1 MSRHLDM
8 FNTAPFLFVGSGI
21 SIRYIGLENWEDLLK
36 KFSDC
41 CGQHSFDY
49 YYTEANESY
58 PKVAGLIAN
67 DFHGIWFE
75 SDRFEEDRV
84 IYKEH
89 LKKKDSPLKIEISK
103 YLRNRSTD
111 FVQKEH
117 IQREIELMKN
127 INIDGIITTNWDL
140 LLENIFPDFQ
150 VFTGQQELLFSES
163 QSIAEIYKIHGCCT
177 KPNSLVLTDQD
188 YELFNKRNP
197 YLAAKLLTIFV
208 EHPIIFMGYS
218 IEDKNIKEIL
228 NNIGLCLTNENA
240 DKLKD
245 RLIFVEW
252 TEGRSEDQMSPRE
265 FVISDDDTSII
276 IPLTVVKVDDFSQI
290 YEALSKIKRKFP
302 AKFLRK
308 IKDHIYELVR
318 TNDPKNRLYVSGIED
333 DVDMSD
339 IDVVLGVGIINDI
352 SDRGYEGVTRT
363 DLFRDTILEDGNYDP
378 KKILNVWPKLK
389 PSNVKYIPIYKYLRE
404 AKYLSDEGTLLH
416 DVEVDQSIL
425 SYVNDTDIKNFY
437 PTDQHMRKMEEIQ
450 QTKGVSGLIKSY
462 DIEHTIC
469 YIPLLREEDIL
480 TDELREFLKDNI
492 RYIQYVEDANNTYTT
507 SFRKIVCLYDWLHF
521 GLNR

>member
-1 MSRHLDM
+1 M
-8 FNTAPFLFVGSGI
+8 FNTAPFLFLGSGI
-21 SIRYIGLENWEDLLK
+21 SIRYIGLENWENLLK

-67 DFHGIWFE
+67 DFHKIWFE

-84 IYKEH
+84 LYREH
-89 LKKKDSPLKIEISK
+89 LKRKDSPLKIEISK
-103 YLRNRSTD
+103 YMRCKSAD
-111 FVQKEH
+111 FIQEEH
-117 IQREIELMKN
+117 IQREIELMKK

-140 LLENIFPDFQ
+140 LLQNIFPDFQ

-228 NNIGLCLTNENA
+228 NNIGLCLTNENT

-252 TEGRSEDQMSPRE
+252 TKGRSEDQMSPRD
-265 FVISDDDTSII
+265 FVISNDDTSII
-276 IPLTVVKVDDFSQI
+276 IPLTVVKADDFSHI

-339 IDVVLGVGIINDI
+339 IDVVLGVGIINEI
-352 SDRGYEGVTRT
+352 SDKGYQGITRY
-363 DLFRDTILEDGNYDP
+363 DLFRDVVLQDSVYDP
-378 KKILNVWPKLK
+378 KRILSIWPKLK
-389 PSNVKYIPIYKYLRE
+389 PNNIKYLPVYKYLRE
-404 AKYLSDEGTLLH
+404 AEYLLGSGESLH
-416 DVEVDQSIL
+416 DTELDESIL
-425 SYVNDTDIKNFY
+425 DYVNDTCIEKFY
-437 PTDQHMRKMEEIQ
+437 PSDQYMRKLEEIQ
-450 QTKGVSGLIKSY
+450 NIKGIDDLIK
-462 DIEHTIC
+462 IHGEEHSIY
-469 YIPLLREEDIL
+469 YIPLLREDNISTE
-480 TDELREFLKDNI
+480 ELRAYLKDRINCI
-492 RYIQYVEDANNTYTT
+492 HYGECYNNFYTT
-507 SFRKIVCLYDWLHF
+507 SFRKVICLYDWLRF
-521 GLNR
+521 GLNK